1 MLNCYSLNPA
11 ALSSSSADTDA
22 RTKRLVEIIV
32 PSVAAP
38 ALLLAGLYICAMKM
52 KKRRKE
58 KEAIPLA
65 LLRNAQR
72 QSTPFGRRNQIAA
85 STDVQDDS
93 LHNGQGSSNQDCD
106 LPSFDVE
113 TIQGATGNFSVHKRS
128 ARADSAPSTW

>member
-1 MLNCYSLNPA
+1 M
-11 ALSSSSADTDA
+11 
-22 RTKRLVEIIV
+22 EIIV

-52 KKRRKE
+52 KRRRKE

-85 STDVQDDS
+85 STDAQDDP
-93 LHNGQGSSNQDCD
+93 LHSNGQGSSNQDCD

-113 TIQGATGNFSVHKRS
+113 TIQGATGNFSVYNKIGQGGFGPVYMVS
-128 ARADSAPSTW
+128 QISVLLDKYECKGFSGQNSDQL

>member
-1 MLNCYSLNPA
+1 V
-11 ALSSSSADTDA
+11 

-38 ALLLAGLYICAMKM
+38 LLLLAGLYICAMRM

-113 TIQGATGNFSVHKRS
+113 TIQGATANFSVHNKIGQGGFGPVYMVNQIS
-128 ARADSAPSTW
+128 V